1 MNLQAFT
8 NFHLLNFVKLRRSQ
22 PAPAPLPPGPAV
34 SGIDVGLVAAGAVY
48 TF

>member
-22 PAPAPLPPGPAV
+22 PPAPLPPGPAV
-34 SGIDVGLVAAGAVY
+34 SGIDVELVAAGAVY